1 MARASGSTP
10 ILEVRGVGHCEP
22 SDHPNY
28 FAALGSRTQEV
39 RRQRAEVSCAN
50 LRFRRGYSVTACC
63 RHDNGTGHQL
73 LCALLCVASV
83 HPLVKVRADPLLT
96 FISDVGAR
104 LRIKRAELIRATPYI
119 IVARATLT
127 DRSGDQR
134 TSNDASD
141 QGTCSVT
148 TAVATSI
155 RPPAVT
161 VPTAPSSP
169 ASLNSR
175 DVLVFRD
182 PGLRQRRRVGRR

>member
-22 SDHPNY
+22 SDHPESDCYCN
-28 FAALGSRTQEV
+28 GRMQEV

-50 LRFRRGYSVTACC
+50 LRFRRGYSVTA
-63 RHDNGTGHQL
+63 RYRKKSGTGHQL

-175 DVLVFRD
+175 DILVFQD
-182 PGLRQRRRVGRR
+182 PGLRQRGRVGRR